1 MGRRAV
7 DLEVVFLDVLAVV
20 PLAVGQADQAL
31 FEDRVLAVPQRHG
44 KAQPLMVVAEARK
57 AVFAPVIGAGPR
69 LVVREIIPRIAV
81 LAVVLADRAP
91 LALTEIGAPL
101 LPWHP
106 VLTRLIKAYLFCGF
120 IPCRLNLVRQRS
132 PPFCVIRRCLDVV
145 IAPFLSAALEA
156 LLQPGVWQAAPYK
169 AGFRACSR

>member
-20 PLAVGQADQAL
+20 PLAVGQAEQAL
-31 FEDRVLAVPQRHG
+31 LEDRVLAVPQRHG

-81 LAVVLADRAP
+81 LAVVLANRAP

-101 LPWHP
+101 LPP
-106 VLTRLIKAYLFCGF
+106 PSPLSRLVETQLLR
-120 IPCRLNLVRQRS
+120 RLPAFWASLVRQQS
-132 PPFCVIRRCLDVV
+132 PPV
-145 IAPFLSAALEA
+145 
-156 LLQPGVWQAAPYK
+156 
-169 AGFRACSR
+169 

>member
-44 KAQPLMVVAEARK
+44 KAQPLMVVPEARK

-69 LVVREIIPRIAV
+69 LVVREIIPGIAV

-106 VLTRLIKAYLFCGF
+106 LLTRLTQSQLLR
-120 IPCRLNLVRQRS
+120 RLPALRAHLVRQQSS
-132 PPFCVIRRCLDVV
+132 PL
-145 IAPFLSAALEA
+145 
-156 LLQPGVWQAAPYK
+156 
-169 AGFRACSR
+169 